1 MKKLIFDFDGTLVDS
16 MQGWAD
22 FIFDHL
28 DNLHISYPEDIIKI
42 VSPLGTRGAAN
53 YLIDLGVDSTV
64 DDLLELMDSFALD
77 EYTYRVPAKAHV
89 IDKLKE
95 LKNAGYSL
103 NILTACNHNLLDPC
117 LKRLGIYDAFDN
129 IWSCEEDLSMS
140 KKEVELYTLVSK
152 KLDSVCENCVFFDD
166 NIGALTTAKESRM
179 ITVGVFD
186 ATSDDLIDEI
196 KSITD
201 KYIYDFSE
209 LNTEI

>member
-28 DNLHISYPEDIIKI
+28 DNLHISYPDDIIKI

-129 IWSCEEDLSMS
+129 IWSCEEDISMS

-166 NIGALTTAKESRM
+166 NIGALTTAKESGM

-201 KYIYDFSE
+201 KYIYEFSE

>member
-16 MQGWAD
+16 MQGWAS

-28 DNLHISYPEDIIKI
+28 DKLHISYPEDIIKI
-42 VSPLGTRGAAN
+42 VSPLGTRGAAK
-53 YLIDLGVDSTV
+53 YLIELGVDATV
-64 DDLLELMDSFALD
+64 EELLDLMDSFALD
-77 EYTYRVPAKAHV
+77 EYTYRVPAKSYV
-89 IDKLKE
+89 IDKLME

-117 LKRLGIYDAFDN
+117 LKRLGIYNMFDN

-140 KKEVELYTLVSK
+140 KREEKLYSLVSE
-152 KLDSVCENCVFFDD
+152 KLDTVCENCVFFDD
-166 NIGALTTAKESRM
+166 NIGALTTAKESGM

-196 KSITD
+196 KNITN
-201 KYIYDFSE
+201 KYLYDFSE
-209 LNTEI
+209 LDINI

>member
-1 MKKLIFDFDGTLVDS
+1 MKKLVFDFDGTLVDS

-28 DNLHISYPEDIIKI
+28 DNLHISYPDDIIKI

-166 NIGALTTAKESRM
+166 NIGALTTAKESGM

>member
-28 DNLHISYPEDIIKI
+28 DNLHISYPDDIIKI

-166 NIGALTTAKESRM
+166 NIGALTTAKKSGM

>member
-28 DNLHISYPEDIIKI
+28 DNLHISYPDDIIKI

-53 YLIDLGVDSTV
+53 YLIDLGVDSTM

-166 NIGALTTAKESRM
+166 NIGALTTAKESGM

>member
-28 DNLHISYPEDIIKI
+28 DNLHISYPDDIIKI

-166 NIGALTTAKESRM
+166 NIGALTTAKESGM

-196 KSITD
+196 KRITD

>member
-28 DNLHISYPEDIIKI
+28 DNLHISYPDDIIKI

-166 NIGALTTAKESRM
+166 NIGALTTAKESGM

>member
-16 MQGWAD
+16 MQGWAN
-22 FIFDHL
+22 FIFGHL
-28 DNLHISYPEDIIKI
+28 DKLHINYPDNIIKI

-53 YLIDLGVDSTV
+53 YLIELGVDSTV

-77 EYTYRVPAKAHV
+77 EYTYRVPAKDHV
-89 IDKLKE
+89 IDKLHE
-95 LKNAGYSL
+95 LKKVGYSL

-117 LKRLGIYDAFDN
+117 LKRLGIFDTFDN
-129 IWSCEEDLSMS
+129 IWSCEEDFSMS
-140 KKEVELYTLVSK
+140 KKEVALYTLVSK

-166 NIGALTTAKESRM
+166 NIGALTTAKQSGM
-179 ITVGVFD
+179 VTVGVFD

-201 KYIYDFSE
+201 NYIFNFSE
-209 LNTEI
+209 LGAEI

>member
-16 MQGWAD
+16 MQGWAH

-28 DNLHISYPEDIIKI
+28 DNLHISYPDDIIKI

-166 NIGALTTAKESRM
+166 NIGALTTAKESGM

>member
-28 DNLHISYPEDIIKI
+28 DNLHISYPDDIIKI

-89 IDKLKE
+89 IEKLKE

-166 NIGALTTAKESRM
+166 NIGALTTAKESGM

-186 ATSDDLIDEI
+186 TTSDDLIDEI

>member
-28 DNLHISYPEDIIKI
+28 DNLHISYPDDIIKI

-166 NIGALTTAKESRM
+166 NIGALTTAKESGM

-201 KYIYDFSE
+201 RYIYDFSE

>member
-1 MKKLIFDFDGTLVDS
+1 MKKLVFDFDGTLVDS

-28 DNLHISYPEDIIKI
+28 DNLHINYPDDIIKI

-53 YLIDLGVDSTV
+53 YLIDLGVDSMV

-89 IDKLKE
+89 IDKLEE

-166 NIGALTTAKESRM
+166 NIGALTTAKESGM